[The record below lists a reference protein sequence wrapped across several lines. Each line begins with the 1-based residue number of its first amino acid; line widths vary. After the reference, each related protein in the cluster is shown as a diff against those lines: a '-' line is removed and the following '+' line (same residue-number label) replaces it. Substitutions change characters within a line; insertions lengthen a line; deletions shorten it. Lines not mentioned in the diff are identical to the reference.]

1 VTGGVVHF
9 VVPAV
14 IADAARPS
22 GGNEYD
28 RRLRTGLR
36 ELGVRVQEHLVTGG
50 WPDPRSAD
58 LAALTATLA
67 AVPDRA
73 TVLIDGLVA
82 SAAPVTVA
90 EATTRLHV
98 VVLVHLPLGVTD
110 AGRRADEATLLR
122 RVAAVVATSAWT
134 RSWLVEQYAV
144 PADRVTVSLPGTDP
158 AEPATGTRSGAS
170 FLCVGAVTPVKG
182 HDLLVDAL
190 AAVRGLSW
198 FCTCVGSLD
207 ADPAFVTGLRARLG
221 RLGLV
226 DRVAFTDV
234 LTGPALD
241 AAYRAA
247 DVLVLPSRVE
257 TYGMVVTEALARGL
271 PVVGFRTGGVPET
284 LGRAADGTVPGVL
297 VPAGDPATLAV
308 ALSTWLGDAGLRARA
323 RAAAVSRRDA
333 LPSWSETATRVATV
347 LSRRMAA

>member
-1 VTGGVVHF
+1 MTGGVVHF

-14 IADAARPS
+14 VADASRPS

-28 RRLRTGLR
+28 RRLHTGLE
-36 ELGVRVQEHLVTGG
+36 ELGVRVREHLVAGT
-50 WPDPRSAD
+50 WPAPGPAE
-58 LAALTATLA
+58 LAALTATLG
-67 AVPDRA
+67 AVPDRD

-82 SAAPVTVA
+82 SAAPVIVA
-90 EATTRLHV
+90 EAATRLHV
-98 VVLVHLPLGVTD
+98 VVLVHLPLGVAD
-110 AGRRADEATLLR
+110 KGRRASEATMLR
-122 RVAAVVATSAWT
+122 RVGAVVATSAWT
-134 RSWLVEQYAV
+134 RSWLVEEYGV

-158 AEPATGTRSGAS
+158 SDLATGTRTGAA

-190 AAVRGLSW
+190 ASMTRLSW

-207 ADPAFVTGLRARLG
+207 VDPDFVAGLRTRLG
-221 RLGLV
+221 GVGLA
-226 DRVAFTDV
+226 DRIAFTGV
-234 LTGPALD
+234 LGGTALD

-247 DVLVLPSRVE
+247 DVLVLPSRIE

-284 LGRAADGTVPGVL
+284 LSHAANSAIPGGL

-308 ALSTWLGDAGLRARA
+308 ALSTWLGDAGLRTRA
-323 RAAAVSRRDA
+323 REAACARRGT
-333 LPSWSETATRVATV
+333 LPSWSETAARVAAV
-347 LSRRMAA
+347 LSGRIAA